1 MLKYP
6 QNRPKTGVLGR
17 FDPFL
22 GYIASKGVKMTP
34 FWAHMLKMGSKDYRF
49 SLKPVKTP
57 LLGHIPQIEGI
68 WLKRAQKGVILD
80 PFLDPLFDPF

>member
-22 GYIASKGVKMTP
+22 GYIASNRLKIGLKQGFWAVLTP
-34 FWAHMLKMGSKDYRF
+34 FWA
-49 SLKPVKTP
+49 
-57 LLGHIPQIEGI
+57 I
-68 WLKRAQKGVILD
+68 
-80 PFLDPLFDPF
+80 